1 MSIMLLLINIG
12 EDPEANTDNNS
23 NNSKNPQKIQID
35 KKKKKRKEEIAL
47 EGQLTGKM
55 FKVNLKLNENFC

>member
-35 KKKKKRKEEIAL
+35 KKKKKKEGRNSLRRAANW
-47 EGQLTGKM
+47 KN
-55 FKVNLKLNENFC
+55 V